1 MIILNKKKIAIL
13 IPSAGKGTRSKL
25 SYPKTLYKV
34 RRVPILIRI
43 IKKLSKYT
51 ANLSLVINPSF
62 EKQFSIILRKYKI
75 PKIEYLYQNFP
86 KGMGDAVIK
95 FKQSKFINNISDII
109 LIWSDIPYISRRSI
123 DMMLDKHFKENNF
136 MTILSCFTKNPY
148 TLVVKDKKGFVK
160 RVQETYKSNAKY
172 KFGERD
178 IGVFIFKKELIEFL
192 KKDNRSIKEHNFLY
206 VINKLYKN
214 GHKIRSLPVAKLN
227 ETISLNYM
235 NDLM

>member
-51 ANLSLVINPSF
+51 DNFSLVINPSY
-62 EKQFSIILRKYKI
+62 EKQFSIIIEDYKI

-86 KGMGDAVIK
+86 RGMGDAVIK

-109 LIWSDIPYISRRSI
+109 LIWSDIPYISRRSV
-123 DMMLDKHFKENNF
+123 DLMLDTHFKENNF
-136 MTILSCFTKNPY
+136 MTILSCFSKNPY
-148 TLVVKDKKGFVK
+148 TLIVKDKKGFVK
-160 RVQETYKSNAKY
+160 RVQETHKSNVKY

-178 IGVFIFKKELIEFL
+178 IGVFIFKRELIEFL
-192 KKDNRSIKEHNFLY
+192 KKENRSIKEHNFLY
-206 VINKLYKN
+206 VVNKLYKN
-214 GHKIRSLPVAKLN
+214 GYKIRSLPVAKPN
-227 ETISLNYM
+227 ESISLNYM
-235 NDLM
+235 NDLL